1 MMTIEPSHL
10 TETND
15 AGLVYSLVVLVAFGT
30 LTAVLVWLRRRE
42 LPVRQ

>member
-1 MMTIEPSHL
+1 MMTIEPFNL
-10 TETND
+10 TETDD